1 MLDAKKKIGELLQ
14 ERGLIH
20 DADLRKALQLQA
32 NSNDRIGTLLVRSGA
47 ISEDALLPVLSEQLG
62 MTRLQGNDLP
72 DHAVVFDF
80 VQTSDIQ
87 LDWFIDH
94 KVALWPLDDPTLSGI
109 DSDIESESVGDL
121 ELAPAGAVEAG
132 VESGAASD
140 DMDIDAGSDEP
151 QRPVALGC
159 LTVDPLNSFI
169 RETLERFYGYGQVTY
184 FLANQQQVESYAD
197 YIRREHAVED
207 LFQGGDSARALAELA
222 EEAPIIEF
230 VNNMMSQA
238 LDAGAS
244 DIHVEPG
251 DTNFAVR
258 FRVDGVLH
266 MRLQQPQDRFPAIAS
281 RIKLIAGLDI
291 AERRLPQDGSLT
303 TRVSGREMDIR
314 VSTAPDVQGE
324 SIVMRLLPKQRDE
337 VSLLHLGMEPDHLA
351 LTNRWV
357 REAHGIV
364 LVTGPTGSGKSTTL
378 YSALDAS
385 NDGQKKIITVEDPVE
400 FKLQGITQIQAHAEI
415 GYTFAR
421 ALKAILRQD
430 PDVIMIGEIRD
441 LETAEIAI
449 QSALT
454 GHLVLSTLH
463 TNDAISAFSRLI
475 DMGVEPFLVAAPML
489 GVQAQR
495 LVRTLCSHC
504 AEPES
509 LSDSLRQE
517 IMSIPGGSEVD
528 PSPRRA
534 VGCPRC
540 QGTGYKGRSGIYEL
554 IPVSPE
560 LHDLVVQGRPA
571 QELRAVAVA
580 QGNRTLRQD
589 GMLKVARGITTLEE
603 VYRVTGTEAEA
614 A

>member
-1 MLDAKKKIGELLQ
+1 MLDATKKIGELLL
-14 ERGLIH
+14 ERGLIQET
-20 DADLRKALQLQA
+20 DLRKALQLQT
-32 NSNDRIGTLLVRSGA
+32 SSKDRLGVLLVRSGA
-47 ISEDALLPVLSEQLG
+47 ISEDSLLPVLSEQLG
-62 MTRLQGNDLP
+62 MARLQGNELP
-72 DHAVVFDF
+72 EHAVVFEF
-80 VQTSDIQ
+80 AQHSQIQ

-94 KVALWPLDDPTLSGI
+94 KVAIWPLVEPDPADTDQ
-109 DSDIESESVGDL
+109 DSD
-121 ELAPAGAVEAG
+121 
-132 VESGAASD
+132 
-140 DMDIDAGSDEP
+140 DAGEP
-151 QRPVALGC
+151 RDVMPVGC
-159 LTVDPLNSFI
+159 LTPDPLDSFV
-169 RETLERFYGYGQVTY
+169 RETLERFYGAGNITY
-184 FLANQQQVESYAD
+184 YLANQQQVESYAD

-207 LFQGGDSARALAELA
+207 LFQGGEGARALAELA

-251 DTNFAVR
+251 EANFTVR

-266 MRLQQPQDRFPAIAS
+266 TRLQQPQDRFPAIAS

-337 VSLLHLGMEPDHLA
+337 VSLPQLGMEADHLA

-400 FKLQGITQIQAHAEI
+400 YKLQGITQIQAHAEI
-415 GYTFAR
+415 GYSFAR

-495 LVRTLCSHC
+495 LVRTLCGHC
-504 AEPES
+504 AEPEAP
-509 LSDSLRQE
+509 SDALCHELQ
-517 IMSIPGGSEVD
+517 SIPGADAIELT
-528 PSPRRA
+528 PRKA
-534 VGCPRC
+534 VGCARC

-554 IPVSPE
+554 VQMTPE
-560 LHDLVVQGRPA
+560 LHDLVVQGRPV
-571 QELRAVAVA
+571 QELRALAAA

-589 GMLKVARGITTLEE
+589 GLLKVAQGVTTMEE

>member
-1 MLDAKKKIGELLQ
+1 MLDATKKIGELLLEQ
-14 ERGLIH
+14 GLIQET
-20 DADLRKALQLQA
+20 DLRKALQLQT
-32 NSNDRIGTLLVRSGA
+32 SSKDRLGVLLVRSGA

-62 MTRLQGNDLP
+62 MARLQGNDLP
-72 DHAVVFDF
+72 EHGAVFDF
-80 VQTSDIQ
+80 VQNAAIQ

-94 KVALWPLDDPTLSGI
+94 KVAVWPLAQA
-109 DSDIESESVGDL
+109 SEQ
-121 ELAPAGAVEAG
+121 AQ
-132 VESGAASD
+132 ESGEELN
-140 DMDIDAGSDEP
+140 DAKSDEESDAS
-151 QRPVALGC
+151 PVAVGC
-159 LTVDPLNSFI
+159 LTPDPLDSFI
-169 RETLERFYGYGQVTY
+169 RETLERFYGAGNITY

-251 DTNFAVR
+251 DQNFTVR

-266 MRLQQPQDRFPAIAS
+266 TRLQQPQDRFPAIAS

-337 VSLLHLGMEPDHLA
+337 VSLTQLGMEQDHLA

-400 FKLQGITQIQAHAEI
+400 YKLQGITQIQAHAEI
-415 GYTFAR
+415 GYSFAR

-495 LVRTLCSHC
+495 LVRTLCEHC
-504 AEPES
+504 AEPEAPS
-509 LSDSLRQE
+509 EALRHELQ
-517 IMSIPGGSEVD
+517 SIPGSGDIELT
-528 PSPRRA
+528 PRRA
-534 VGCPRC
+534 VGCARC
-540 QGTGYKGRSGIYEL
+540 QGTGYKGRSGIYEF
-554 IPVSPE
+554 VQMTPE
-560 LHDLVVQGRPA
+560 LHDLVVQGRPV
-571 QELRAVAVA
+571 QELRALAAA

-589 GMLKVARGITTLEE
+589 GLLKVAQGVTTMEE

>member
-1 MLDAKKKIGELLQ
+1 MLDATKKIGELLL
-14 ERGLIH
+14 ERGLIQ
-20 DADLRKALQLQA
+20 DMDLRKALQLQA
-32 NSNDRIGTLLVRSGA
+32 NSRDRLGTLLVRSGA
-47 ISEDALLPVLSEQLG
+47 ISEDALLPVLAEQLG
-62 MTRLQGNDLP
+62 MERLQGNDLP
-72 DHAVVFDF
+72 DHAAVFEF
-80 VQTSDIQ
+80 VQQSEIQ

-94 KVALWPLDDPTLSGI
+94 KVALWPLTPRLS
-109 DSDIESESVGDL
+109 
-121 ELAPAGAVEAG
+121 EAG
-132 VESGAASD
+132 GEPASD
-140 DMDIDAGSDEP
+140 GEAHAARIEDML
-151 QRPVALGC
+151 VGC
-159 LTVDPLNSFI
+159 LTPDPLNSFI
-169 RETLERFYGYGQVTY
+169 RETLERFYGAGRVTY

-251 DTNFAVR
+251 DPNFAVR

-266 MRLQQPQDRFPAIAS
+266 TRLKQPQDRFAAIAS

-337 VSLLHLGMEPDHLA
+337 VSLTQLGMEPDHLA

-400 FKLQGITQIQAHAEI
+400 YKLQGITQIQAHAEI
-415 GYTFAR
+415 GYSFAR

-504 AEPES
+504 AEPDTI
-509 LSDSLRQE
+509 SDSLRRDLQT
-517 IMSIPGGSEVD
+517 IPGGADVELA
-528 PSPRRA
+528 PRRA

-540 QGTGYKGRSGIYEL
+540 QGTGYKGRSGIYEF
-554 IPVSPE
+554 VRMTPE
-560 LHDLVVQGRPA
+560 LHDLVVQGRPV
-571 QELRAVAVA
+571 QELRAVAIA

-589 GMLKVARGITTLEE
+589 GLLKVARGITTLEE

>member
-1 MLDAKKKIGELLQ
+1 MLDVNKKIGDLLLERELIQ
-14 ERGLIH
+14 ES
-20 DADLRKALQLQA
+20 DLRKALHLQSKA
-32 NSNDRIGTLLVRSGA
+32 GGRLGALLVRSGA
-47 ISEDALLPVLSEQLG
+47 ISEDALLPVLSEQLD
-62 MTRLQGNDLP
+62 MERLTGDALP
-72 DHAVVFDF
+72 SHADVFDF
-80 VQTSDIQ
+80 VNQSSIQ
-87 LDWFIDH
+87 PDWFIDH
-94 KVALWPLDDPTLSGI
+94 KVAVWS
-109 DSDIESESVGDL
+109 
-121 ELAPAGAVEAG
+121 LAETAV
-132 VESGAASD
+132 
-140 DMDIDAGSDEP
+140 
-151 QRPVALGC
+151 GC
-159 LTVDPLNSFI
+159 LVPDPMNGYV
-169 RETLERFYGYGQVTY
+169 REVLARFYGEGRVQY
-184 FLANQQQVESYAD
+184 FLANQQVIESYAD
-197 YIRREHAVED
+197 YVRREHAVDD
-207 LFQGGDSARALAELA
+207 LFQGGEGARALAELA

-251 DTNFAVR
+251 DANFAVR

-266 MRLQQPQDRFPAIAS
+266 TRLQQPQDRFAAIAS

-314 VSTAPDVQGE
+314 VSTVPDVLGE
-324 SIVMRLLPKQRDE
+324 SIVMRLMPKQRDE
-337 VSLLHLGMEPDHLA
+337 VSLFNLGMEADHLA
-351 LTNRWV
+351 LMQRWV
-357 REAHGIV
+357 GEAHGIV

-385 NDGQKKIITVEDPVE
+385 NDGRKKIITVEDPVE
-400 FKLQGITQIQAHAEI
+400 FKLQDITQIQAHAEI

-463 TNDAISAFSRLI
+463 TNDAISAFTRLV

-495 LVRTLCSHC
+495 LVRSLCNHC
-504 AEPES
+504 AEPDTLGEQMQ
-509 LSDSLRQE
+509 RE
-517 IMSIPGGSEVD
+517 IMAIPGYSGEAFAA
-528 PSPRRA
+528 RRA

-560 LHDLVVQGRPA
+560 LHDMIVHSRPVHEMQQLA
-571 QELRAVAVA
+571 IR

-589 GMLKVARGITTLEE
+589 GLLKVAKGITSLEE